1 VLSKDFAEKV
11 KRSVLEHREFRR
23 VTDEILAKIE
33 YDNSVGFALL
43 VGVAGAGKTTVLG
56 WLARHL
62 TEYISRNQELDCN
75 PPIVLNMSAPERK
88 VFSWTDFYQESLTKG
103 LQVPFVE
110 NRKDLEAM
118 LMHFMREGSKKR
130 IFGKTI
136 ADLRRAFIDATNS
149 RRPIALLI
157 DEIHEMCKVTGTEK
171 AHDNLDVLKSLSD
184 ALDCSVIAAGTSR
197 AYKMLY
203 INEQVTRRA
212 DMIRLPRYTSCDE
225 DVIEFRDLIYHIEH
239 TLNVPFS
246 SDVSGDVTYF
256 YNRTLGCVGV
266 LMDWVQKSMS
276 LAARRG
282 GRRILRSDLDR
293 KAQDGNQLRTLAC
306 AIRETDDLLEEA
318 RQFDIVEELRETP
331 IRLGSKKQGQPKST
345 GRIPGKRKPGL
356 DKAGQLSEEMQAEI
370 G

>member
-1 VLSKDFAEKV
+1 
-11 KRSVLEHREFRR
+11 
-23 VTDEILAKIE
+23 
-33 YDNSVGFALL
+33 
-43 VGVAGAGKTTVLG
+43 
-56 WLARHL
+56 
-62 TEYISRNQELDCN
+62 
-75 PPIVLNMSAPERK
+75 M
-88 VFSWTDFYQESLTKG
+88 FSWTDFYQDSLTNS

-118 LMHFMREGSKKR
+118 LMHFIREGAKKR
-130 IFGKTI
+130 ITGKTI

-149 RRPIALLI
+149 RKPIAVLI

-184 ALDCSVIAAGTSR
+184 ALDCAVIGAGTSR

-203 INEQVTRRA
+203 INEQATRRA
-212 DMIRLPRYTSCDE
+212 DTIRLPRYTSCDA

-266 LMDWVQKSMS
+266 LMDWVQKAMS

-282 GRRILRSDLDR
+282 GRKILRSDLDR
-293 KAQDGNQLRTLAC
+293 KAQDGNQLRTLARS
-306 AIRETDDLLEEA
+306 IRDADDLLEKA
-318 RQFDIVEELRETP
+318 RQFDIVSELRESP
-331 IRLGSKKQGQPKST
+331 IRFDIAEHEQPKL
-345 GRIPGKRKPGL
+345 PDRKPGQRNPSL
-356 DKAGQLSEEMQAEI
+356 DKAGQLTIEMQAEI
-370 G
+370 R